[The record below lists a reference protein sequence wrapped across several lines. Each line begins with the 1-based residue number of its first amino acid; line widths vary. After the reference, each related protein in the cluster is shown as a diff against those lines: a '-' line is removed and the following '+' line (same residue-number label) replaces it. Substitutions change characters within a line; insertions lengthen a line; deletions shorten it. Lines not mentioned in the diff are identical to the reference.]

1 MGTDGPGVDRTRG
14 SNWNAPNIIT
24 VARILFAP
32 AFIWLLL
39 VSTDQPSDVA
49 RWVAAGLFVV
59 GMATDG
65 IDGYIARRYN
75 LVTDLGKI
83 LDPIADKVL
92 TGGALIALSILGELP
107 WWVTALILIRE
118 VGITIF
124 RMVVISDQVIPAS
137 RGGKIKTVMQFV
149 AITCALMP
157 LSALWGQPMDM
168 VNTVLMSLVVIITLV
183 TGADYLIDGV
193 RQQRKLAAAA
203 AKSAGT
209 DTRRGGK

>member
-1 MGTDGPGVDRTRG
+1 MGTHGSGVDGARV

-39 VSTDQPSDVA
+39 SSTDQPTDVT

-107 WWVTALILIRE
+107 WWVTVVILIRE
-118 VGITIF
+118 VGITVF
-124 RMVVISDQVIPAS
+124 RMAVLSDQVIPAS
-137 RGGKIKTVMQFV
+137 RGGKIKTIMQFI
-149 AITCALMP
+149 ALTCALMP
-157 LSALWGQPMDM
+157 LSAMWGLPMDII
-168 VNTVLMSLVVIITLV
+168 NTVLMTIVVIITV
-183 TGADYLIDGV
+183 ATGLDYLVDGV
-193 RQQRKLAAAA
+193 RQQRALTGAAA
-203 AKSAGT
+203 
-209 DTRRGGK
+209 GGRKKASK